1 MHTADLFL
9 RLQAAPAGKCL
20 AAKHNASL
28 FGPVT
33 VCAGERSGNCRTQPG
48 GTPVRADLVL
58 YITSAS
64 GGVASCGAAVAS
76 SSSAGTA
83 GASALLA
90 AAGGACETDTKSGR
104 PVAGAINLCPGR
116 VAALSSADAWS
127 ADALVTDFLHE
138 LMHVL
143 AFSEGLYRFFPSEGA
158 GIASAPDG
166 GLLVS
171 SPAVLGVARQHFACT
186 TLRGVPLETEGGSG
200 TARTHWRL
208 RALNGELMTGTV
220 LTGQRPRL
228 SNFTLAFLQDTGWY
242 VVNYSAA
249 ERLTWGAGAGC
260 AFVTAASCAELA
272 GSGFFCLPR
281 AGAVSCTSD
290 HQAVGSCSP
299 LPLTRPDEKCFSII
313 PYSNWLCRDAALQSA
328 DRSMW
333 GYNFGA
339 GARCIAAG
347 ATPWSRTDGP
357 VVYTQESAVPGCFA
371 TRCNASGALFVSIDD
386 VKISCPQGQRIELS
400 SVKGAEGLR
409 RRSASRARRSPS
421 LRHFPRTRF
430 SACLQDCAFEAV
442 SLVPAP
448 RLRMHAPHAR
458 VTAAELA
465 TAATAPAA
473 AGLASRTRTAPPL
486 PHDDASSKLRSPRC
500 QETGLLVR

>member
-1 MHTADLFL
+1 MPALCSWLKLHATDLCL
-9 RLQAAPAGKCL
+9 CAQAAPAGKCL
-20 AAKHNASL
+20 EATHNASL

-33 VCAGERSGNCRTQPG
+33 VCAGERPGSNCRVQPG
-48 GTPVRADLVL
+48 GTPVGADLVL

-64 GGVASCGAAVAS
+64 GGVASCGAAVS
-76 SSSAGTA
+76 SSSSSSA

-127 ADALVTDFLHE
+127 ADALLTDFLHE
-138 LMHVL
+138 MMHVL

-158 GIASAPDG
+158 GIVEGPDG
-166 GLLVS
+166 ALLVS
-171 SPAVLGVARQHFACT
+171 SPAVLSVARQHFACP

-208 RALNGELMTGTV
+208 RVLNGELMVGTV

-242 VVNYSAA
+242 AVNYSAA

-260 AFVTAASCAELA
+260 VFVTAASCAELA
-272 GSGFFCLPR
+272 STSFFCSSR

-299 LPLTRPDEKCFSII
+299 LPLTRPDEQCFAII

-328 DRSMW
+328 DRSLW
-333 GYNFGA
+333 GYSFGA

-347 ATPWSRTDGP
+347 TMPWSRADGA
-357 VVYTQESAVPGCFA
+357 VLYTQDNAVPGCL
-371 TRCNASGALFVSIDD
+371 TMRCNASGALFVSVDD
-386 VKISCPQGQRIELS
+386 VQIACPQGQGIELS
-400 SVKGAEGLR
+400 SVKGASQLR
-409 RRSASRARRSPS
+409 GAAVAAVTCILPTCF
-421 LRHFPRTRF
+421 LQHFPRSHRARVLAGLRF
-430 SACLQDCAFEAV
+430 RSGQLGPCPPASELCPACLNDCSGNGDCSDGACRCWPGFKDKDCA
-442 SLVPAP
+442 
-448 RLRMHAPHAR
+448 
-458 VTAAELA
+458 TIA
-465 TAATAPAA
+465 T
-473 AGLASRTRTAPPL
+473 
-486 PHDDASSKLRSPRC
+486 
-500 QETGLLVR
+500 

>member
-1 MHTADLFL
+1 MPALCSWLKLHATDLCL
-9 RLQAAPAGKCL
+9 CAQAAPAGKCL
-20 AAKHNASL
+20 EATHNASL

-33 VCAGERSGNCRTQPG
+33 VCAGERPGSNCRVQPG
-48 GTPVRADLVL
+48 GTPVGADLVL

-64 GGVASCGAAVAS
+64 GGVASCGAAVS
-76 SSSAGTA
+76 SSSSSS

-127 ADALVTDFLHE
+127 ADALLTDFLHE
-138 LMHVL
+138 MMHVL

-158 GIASAPDG
+158 GIVEGPDG
-166 GLLVS
+166 ALLVS
-171 SPAVLGVARQHFACT
+171 SPAVLSVARQHFACP

-208 RALNGELMTGTV
+208 RVLNGELMVGTV

-242 VVNYSAA
+242 AVNYSAA

-260 AFVTAASCAELA
+260 VFVTAASCAELA
-272 GSGFFCLPR
+272 STSFFCSSR

-299 LPLTRPDEKCFSII
+299 LPLTRPDEQCFAII

-328 DRSMW
+328 DRSLW
-333 GYNFGA
+333 GYSFGA

-347 ATPWSRTDGP
+347 TMPWSRADGA
-357 VVYTQESAVPGCFA
+357 VLYTQDNAVPGCL
-371 TRCNASGALFVSIDD
+371 TMRCNASGALFVSVDD
-386 VKISCPQGQRIELS
+386 VQIACPQGQGIELS
-400 SVKGAEGLR
+400 SVKGASQLR
-409 RRSASRARRSPS
+409 GAAVAAVTCILPTCF
-421 LRHFPRTRF
+421 LQHFPRSHRARVLAGLRF
-430 SACLQDCAFEAV
+430 RSGQLGPCPPASELCPACLNDCSGNGDCSDGACRCWPGFKDKDCA
-442 SLVPAP
+442 
-448 RLRMHAPHAR
+448 
-458 VTAAELA
+458 TIA
-465 TAATAPAA
+465 T
-473 AGLASRTRTAPPL
+473 
-486 PHDDASSKLRSPRC
+486 
-500 QETGLLVR
+500 